1 MIRRLISKLNRS
13 LSEKMVPA
21 RRRYTAPV
29 KVWFDPDI
37 NSERH
42 RLAAMSACIIGET
55 IDMSRSGI
63 GFLAP
68 SIRISEKYLVGHDRP
83 LNIEIDLPNGK
94 VRMTAIGRRY
104 KKGGAGP
111 ADDRFLIGAQISSYG
126 PGSEEAYL
134 HFLKNGRRSRKT
146 AGELELGID

>member
-42 RLAAMSACIIGET
+42 RL
-55 IDMSRSGI
+55 SRSGI

-111 ADDRFLIGAQISSYG
+111 SDDRFLIGAQISSYG